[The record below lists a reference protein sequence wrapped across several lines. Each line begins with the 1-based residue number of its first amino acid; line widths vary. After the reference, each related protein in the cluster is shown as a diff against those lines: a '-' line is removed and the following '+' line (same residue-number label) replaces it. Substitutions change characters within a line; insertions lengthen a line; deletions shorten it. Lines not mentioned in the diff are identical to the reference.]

1 MVLHLSRFCRTTS
14 ILYRYTFGLE
24 MLSSQC
30 AVFQQIIWCLFEQ
43 LWPGSP
49 VAQINQQLMDLMPE
63 AAL

>member
-49 VAQINQQLMDLMPE
+49 VAQIHQQLMDLMPE